1 MTLNE
6 MKFTE
11 LETYFPCTRL
21 DFCQIV
27 MNINLLTLKYV
38 ENMQTLNYVSM
49 GWEGEG
55 KANFNIKQSDINQR
69 GLQNKT
75 TVVNP

>member
-1 MTLNE
+1 

-11 LETYFPCTRL
+11 LEIYFPCTRL

-49 GWEGEG
+49 GWGRGREGQ
-55 KANFNIKQSDINQR
+55 F
-69 GLQNKT
+69 
-75 TVVNP
+75 